1 VAVIEYCGVIEDY
14 RRIGI
19 GKLMY
24 EKILEDILST
34 AQQYG
39 VIGINFAISNN
50 NDIMIHVMIPK
61 FNAVG
66 YAGRV
71 DDRDP
76 NNFIMMKSL

>member
-1 VAVIEYCGVIEDY
+1 MIEDY

-61 FNAVG
+61 FNAIG
-66 YAGRV
+66 YTGRV